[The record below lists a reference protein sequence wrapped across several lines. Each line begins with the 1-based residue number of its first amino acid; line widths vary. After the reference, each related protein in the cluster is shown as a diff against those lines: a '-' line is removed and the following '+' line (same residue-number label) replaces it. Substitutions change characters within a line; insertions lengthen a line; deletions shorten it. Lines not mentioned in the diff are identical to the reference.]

1 MVVFDPVKFMGFVV
15 GSSLLGAVL
24 LLGLPAKSQEISQNV
39 SVEYTKIDA
48 ASCMTLVLNEEEG
61 YSEQVCKGADG
72 IAVFV
77 SDGDLRQS
85 VSYRD
90 QDPGERRFG
99 LAISIMLAIRL
110 NGASRKM
117 IAVGARPYATIL
129 RWHVSLDDNTD
140 QQALVITKIEDRDF
154 CVAGLVDA
162 STQSNANELAR
173 QVADDLTPNFVCGQ
187 DKAEW
192 HGKTGP
198 LAAASLR

>member
-1 MVVFDPVKFMGFVV
+1 MVVFDPVKFMGFVA

-24 LLGLPAKSQEISQNV
+24 LLGSPAKSQEV

-85 VSYRD
+85 VSYRN
-90 QDPGERRFG
+90 QDAGDRRFG
-99 LAISIMLAIRL
+99 FG
-110 NGASRKM
+110 NFNH
-117 IAVGARPYATIL
+117 VGDTIEWRIKEDERGWARPYATIL
-129 RWHVSLDDNTD
+129 RWHVSLDDNNE

-173 QVADDLTPNFVCGQ
+173 QIADEVTPSFVCGQ
-187 DKAEW
+187 DEAQW
-192 HGKTGP
+192 HGETGL

>member
-1 MVVFDPVKFMGFVV
+1 
-15 GSSLLGAVL
+15 
-24 LLGLPAKSQEISQNV
+24 
-39 SVEYTKIDA
+39 
-48 ASCMTLVLNEEEG
+48 MTLVLNEEEG

-99 LAISIMLAIRL
+99 FG
-110 NGASRKM
+110 NFNH
-117 IAVGARPYATIL
+117 VGDTIEWRIKEDDRGWARPYATIL

-173 QVADDLTPNFVCGQ
+173 QVADELTPNFVCGQ